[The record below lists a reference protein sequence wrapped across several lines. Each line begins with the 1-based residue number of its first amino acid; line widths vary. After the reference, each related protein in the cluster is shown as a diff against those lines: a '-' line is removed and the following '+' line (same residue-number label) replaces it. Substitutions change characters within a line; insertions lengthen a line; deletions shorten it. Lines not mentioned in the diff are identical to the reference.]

1 MDVGD
6 HFVKSSSLKA
16 LLVLPIL
23 FANFARAESEFP
35 NEPPYVSS
43 ENDGELTELIDPS
56 SDEVIESSGATPPMT
71 KETTPEPS
79 QSVSAP
85 LPMSKKVRKIYHPD
99 AVKGLQMIERGG
111 AYYYKPQISAKND
124 QTTTV
129 KFGMASS
136 PVIKASDGVD
146 FKTMYTDSSLGVFG
160 IDYEQKIITPLGPL
174 GIQYGFGIITATGHG
189 RFSNA
194 NIPAGDCTS
203 NCTSL
208 EKYTFY
214 ALPISVGAVYR
225 LEFTRRQW
233 FAPYFAAGGT
243 YFLLAELRDDG
254 QKSTYIGAPA
264 VYGSAG
270 AMINVTSW
278 SRETAFTL
286 DSEYGISNLWITGEY
301 RRTQT
306 SNESLNLSSN
316 TMNFGISV
324 DY

>member
-1 MDVGD
+1 M
-6 HFVKSSSLKA
+6 KLTSLI
-16 LLVLPIL
+16 IL
-23 FANFARAESEFP
+23 FTLPMVLSKFAVAESEFP

-56 SDEVIESSGATPPMT
+56 NDEVIESSGATPPVS
-71 KETTPEPS
+71 KDATTEPT
-79 QSVSAP
+79 QSVSSP
-85 LPMSKKVRKIYHPD
+85 SPNHKNVRKIYHPD
-99 AVKGLQMIERGG
+99 GVKGLQMIERGG

-136 PVIKASDGVD
+136 PVIKAADGVD

-160 IDYEQKIITPLGPL
+160 IDYEQKIITQLGPL
-174 GIQYGFGIITATGHG
+174 GIQYGFGIISATGHG

-194 NIPAGDCTS
+194 NIPAGDCTA

-214 ALPISVGAVYR
+214 ALPISVGGVYR

-306 SNESLNLSSN
+306 FSENLDLSSN